1 MRLPANIIP
10 LVTIFFPESPLLL
23 SSSLNPA
30 VQTPSVTASASV
42 TPTTTPIASA
52 SSSAA
57 PSATPSKTP
66 SSKAAA
72 GVEAKLLLSHAG
84 SYASTLRSTYPDQ
97 NLALFAEP
105 IWWWQSGSAVDALL
119 TYSSTTGDTQYAN
132 LLSNTLITEATATND
147 FMTVHAT
154 GNDDQAW
161 WALAALTAAETN
173 LASTGPVPWVTL
185 AQNVFQEQTTRW
197 DKDKCNGGMKWK
209 ILEGDGT
216 DGWHYKSTIA
226 NGLFFQMAA
235 RLALLTSSTEIKDWA
250 VKSYDW
256 TVSVGLINPEF
267 DVYDGTDDAKGENGC
282 IDVNHNMWSY
292 NVGVFMYGSAVM
304 AKLTGEEKWLNRTKG
319 FIASAKRNFVNEETG
334 ELWEAKCEGDG
345 SCDSDQVSFKGTL
358 ARWLGATAKLL
369 PGLRESVGS
378 IMHGASDMATA
389 GTIATEAQ
397 GAIST
402 FNQLEIV
409 NAGLRLLGVSGKE
422 GMIGTKRD
430 ARSVAGRIRW

>member
-1 MRLPANIIP
+1 MRLPADIIP
-10 LVTIFFPESPLLL
+10 LVTIFFPESPLLP
-23 SSSLNPA
+23 SNSTHTAIQGSASLTP
-30 VQTPSVTASASV
+30 TPTPIPSV
-42 TPTTTPIASA
+42 

-57 PSATPSKTP
+57 PSATPSAT
-66 SSKAAA
+66 AASA
-72 GVEAKLLLSHAG
+72 PEAKLLLSHAG
-84 SYASTLRSTYPDQ
+84 LYASSLRSIYPDQ

-119 TYSSTTGDTQYAN
+119 TYTSTTGDTQYAK
-132 LLSNTLITEATATND
+132 LLSNTLITEATGTND

-173 LASTGPVPWVTL
+173 FAPTGPVPWATL
-185 AQNVFQEQTTRW
+185 AKNVFQEQTARW
-197 DKDKCNGGMKWK
+197 DNDKCNGGMKWK
-209 ILEGDGT
+209 ILQGDGT

-235 RLALLTSSTEIKDWA
+235 RLALLTSSADVKAWA

-256 TVSVGLINPEF
+256 TVSVGLISPEF

-282 IDVNHNMWSY
+282 VDVNHNLWSY

-304 AKLTGEEKWLNRTKG
+304 AKLTGEEEWLDRTKG

-358 ARWLGATAKLL
+358 ARWLGATADLL
-369 PGLRESVGS
+369 PDLRESVGD
-378 IMHGASDMATA
+378 IMHGASNMATA

-409 NAGLRLLGVSGKE
+409 DAGLRLQGVGGKE
-422 GMIGTKRD
+422 GMIGIKRD
-430 ARSVAGRIRW
+430 ARSVAGRIRWGNSPRQ

>member
-1 MRLPANIIP
+1 MRLPADIIP
-10 LVTIFFPESPLLL
+10 LVTLFFPESPLLPSNSTNTVVQ
-23 SSSLNPA
+23 SSS
-30 VQTPSVTASASV
+30 
-42 TPTTTPIASA
+42 TT
-52 SSSAA
+52 
-57 PSATPSKTP
+57 PSATPTSTASLTVSVTSSTVLSATP
-66 SSKAAA
+66 SATAAA
-72 GVEAKLLLSHAG
+72 TPEAKLLLSHAG
-84 SYASTLRSTYPDQ
+84 AFASSLRAAYPNQ

-119 TYSSTTGDTQYAN
+119 TYTSTTGDSQYAS

-161 WALAALTAAETN
+161 WALAALTAAETSF
-173 LASTGPVPWVTL
+173 APAGSVPWAAL
-185 AQNVFQEQTTRW
+185 AQNVFEEQTTRW
-197 DKDKCNGGMKWK
+197 DNDKCNGGMKWK

-235 RLALLTSSTEIKDWA
+235 RLALLTSSADIKAWA

-256 TVSVGLINPEF
+256 TVSVGLISPDF

-282 IDVNHNMWSY
+282 VDVNHNMWSY

-304 AKLTGEEKWLNRTKG
+304 ARLTGEDEWLERTKG

-358 ARWLGATAKLL
+358 ARWLGATAESL
-369 PGLRESVGS
+369 PDLRESVEG
-378 IMHGASDMATA
+378 IMGGASGMATA
-389 GTIATEAQ
+389 GTTEGL
-397 GAIST
+397 GAIAS

-409 NAGLRLLGVSGKE
+409 DAGLRLQGVGGKE
-422 GMIGTKRD
+422 GMIGVKRK
-430 ARSVAGRIRW
+430 ARSVAGRIWW

>member
-1 MRLPANIIP
+1 MRLPSNIVP
-10 LVTIFFPESPLLL
+10 LVAVFFPDSPFLHPNATSTAIETPTATPTATSAAL
-23 SSSLNPA
+23 STTSPATSSVAPSPTPSETVAAVPAAKVLISTAGAFASSLRA
-30 VQTPSVTASASV
+30 
-42 TPTTTPIASA
+42 
-52 SSSAA
+52 
-57 PSATPSKTP
+57 
-66 SSKAAA
+66 
-72 GVEAKLLLSHAG
+72 
-84 SYASTLRSTYPDQ
+84 TYPDPG
-97 NLALFAEP
+97 LALFAEP

-119 TYSSTTGDTQYAN
+119 TYTSTTGDSQYAT
-132 LLSNTLITEATATND
+132 LLSNTLITEATGTND

-173 LASTGPVPWVTL
+173 LAPTGPVPWATL

-216 DGWHYKSTIA
+216 DGWHYKSSIA

-235 RLALLTSSTEIKDWA
+235 RLALHTSSADIQAWA
-250 VKSYDW
+250 EKSYDW
-256 TVSVGLINPEF
+256 TVSVGLISPEF

-282 IDVNHNMWSY
+282 VDVNHNMWSY

-304 AKLTGEEKWLNRTKG
+304 AKRTNDDKWMERTKG

-358 ARWLGATAKLL
+358 ARWLGATAELL
-369 PGLRESVGS
+369 PELRESVQD
-378 IMHGASDMATA
+378 IMGAASSMATA
-389 GTIATEAQ
+389 GTTEGL
-397 GAIST
+397 GAIAS
-402 FNQLEIV
+402 FNQLEAV
-409 NAGLRLLGVSGKE
+409 DAGLRLQGVGGKQ
-422 GMIGTKRD
+422 GTIG
-430 ARSVAGRIRW
+430 AREMRSIAGRVKWER